1 MPAMQR
7 SIRHTVGTPL
17 RAVLRRS
24 HVLLP
29 CIAIACASRSPAA
42 PPTAV
47 AATPAASIS
56 HPVTPWEPPK
66 LDSDRRAKFEKVIP
80 ELDKMFAE
88 AQRTSKAPGLAIGIV
103 VGGETVYAKG
113 FGLRDV
119 EGKKPFTTDTPFP
132 IASVTKSFTAM
143 AILKLRDEGKLDLD
157 GPASRYYP
165 PLAKLAYVTRDAPPV
180 TLRHLLTHTSGM
192 PEDNPWADVTENLTD
207 ANLAAMLDGGAMS
220 RAPGVHFE
228 YANTGYAVLGRVIE
242 RVSGTSTREY
252 IRRAI
257 LEPLGMTQGGWEAGD
272 LRAGT
277 VAVGYR
283 GREGSRDIDAPA
295 VVAPV
300 ERLGIMD
307 AAGGIYTT
315 VSDLSRFVAFHLSA
329 WPPRDDAD
337 TGPVRR
343 STLREMQQGSVSSDL
358 REMVPALTQRL
369 PMTIAGAGP
378 EGPSL
383 HAFSYGFGLMSHT
396 TCETTFVEHSG
407 GLPGYQTFLT
417 LLPREGIGMFVFIND
432 ERARANAIAPAIK
445 MMRAAGLL
453 AAGPIEPDPGF
464 AAALTSVNALL
475 SHWDDVAAR
484 ALFESSF
491 FRYQTIETLQ
501 ERFAALG
508 HAHGSCHIEGQP
520 NYVNRLRGTFREAC
534 ERGSIQFAAA
544 FAPGPKPKLQALEW
558 REDMPPGAALERAA
572 ASLAALLEKWNSR
585 EASTLLAPTVDAPKL
600 EREFAKLSLVHGACK
615 IQRAVESDGKSR
627 ATFAVSCKERPLE
640 LSLMLDPSGRVARVS
655 GRPAR
660 SETAPNCA
668 E

>member
-1 MPAMQR
+1 
-7 SIRHTVGTPL
+7 V
-17 RAVLRRS
+17 
-24 HVLLP
+24 
-29 CIAIACASRSPAA
+29 
-42 PPTAV
+42 PPTAAV
-47 AATPAASIS
+47 ATTPAASIS
-56 HPVTPWEPPK
+56 LPVTSWAPPK
-66 LDSDRRAKFEKVIP
+66 LDSDRRAKFDKIVP
-80 ELDKMFAE
+80 ELDKLFAE
-88 AQRTSKAPGLAIGIV
+88 AQRASKAPGLAIGIV
-103 VGGETVYAKG
+103 VGGEAVYAKG

-119 EGKKPFTTDTPFP
+119 EGKKPFTPDTPFP

-143 AILKLRDEGKLDLD
+143 AILKLRDEGKLELD
-157 GPASRYYP
+157 VPASRYYP

-207 ANLAAMLDGGAMS
+207 ADLAAMLDNGVMS
-220 RAPGVHFE
+220 RPPGARFE

-242 RVSGTSTREY
+242 QVSGTPMREY

-257 LEPLGMTQGGWEAGD
+257 LEPLGMSHGGWEAGD
-272 LRAGT
+272 VPAGT

-307 AAGGIYTT
+307 ASGGIYTT
-315 VSDLSRFVAFHLSA
+315 VSDLSRYVAFHLSA

-337 TGPVRR
+337 SGPLRR
-343 STLREMQQGSVSSDL
+343 STLREMQQGSVSADL
-358 REMVPALTQRL
+358 REMVPSLTQRW

-383 HAFSYGFGLMSHT
+383 HALSYGFGLMSHT

-417 LLPREGIGMFVFIND
+417 MMPREGAGMFVFVND
-432 ERARANAIAPAIK
+432 ERARANVIAPAIK

-453 AAGPIEPDPGF
+453 VARPVEPDPGL
-464 AAALTSVNALL
+464 AASVTGVHALL
-475 SHWDDVAAR
+475 AHWDDVDAR
-484 ALFESSF
+484 ALFEPSF
-491 FRYQTIETLQ
+491 FRYQTIETLK
-501 ERFAALG
+501 ERFAALNRE
-508 HAHGSCHIEGQP
+508 HGSCRLEGQP
-520 NYVNRLRGTFREAC
+520 SYVNRLRGSFREAC
-534 ERGSIQFAAA
+534 DRGSIHFAAA
-544 FAPGPKPKLQALEW
+544 LAPGRKPKLQALES
-558 REDMPPGAALERAA
+558 REDMPPSPALQRAA
-572 ASLAALLEKWNSR
+572 TSLAALLENWSSR
-585 EASTLLAPTVDAPKL
+585 DASTVLAAAGDTPKL

-627 ATFAVSCKERPLE
+627 ATFAFSCKERPLE
-640 LSLMLDPSGRVARVS
+640 LSLMLDPSGRVAKVS
-655 GRPAR
+655 GRPPR